1 MFIILWWRGNNS
13 FPPEKPESHQSD
25 SSTAYTYNNNL
36 SLTMADQ
43 TLSILTNALA
53 STPSL
58 SAHLDED
65 TSEYILS
72 ILLDDPN
79 DEDARDAVSAFFQ
92 GHDVDEAV
100 CAQFFATLDASL
112 ALNNADG
119 GEGMIN
125 LSIHDQAAEIPL
137 RRLDNAITLQS
148 RDIVTFA
155 SGLVA
160 DADSS
165 GLRDGGDEQ
174 DGALSD
180 IQSFYANMIDASDN
194 PRATS
199 ERERRKERQREIR
212 EKSDEEERRR
222 AIEDAARMMEEE
234 GGMAAGDGAGV
245 AEGGLRITANGDM
258 AEMTTA
264 SDNAADVHLT
274 GFNLCNRKG
283 GGPDLLSD
291 ANMTLASGRRYG
303 LMGRNGCGK
312 TTLLTA
318 MASRELCGS
327 GGGGVP
333 QNMAMLLVR
342 QEIMGNDLSAVE
354 TVLRS
359 DVKRE
364 GVKRWIEHIERELN
378 RLDNL
383 QEGGV
388 AGGADDGDDG
398 DQQETQQPS
407 KGKQRLKD
415 RKKRTAISSSAAGK
429 KSTTSNEKGSSR
441 QPSLPPSEEDADE
454 KRKRLNAKLGLA
466 YERLARIEQDE
477 GGDPEPRARRVL
489 FGLGFV
495 TAEMQDKPTRE
506 LSGGWRMRVSLSCA
520 LFADPALLL

>member
-1 MFIILWWRGNNS
+1 
-13 FPPEKPESHQSD
+13 
-25 SSTAYTYNNNL
+25 
-36 SLTMADQ
+36 MADE
-43 TLSILTNALA
+43 TLSILTNALS

-65 TSEYILS
+65 TTEYILS

-100 CAQFFATLDASL
+100 CTRFFATLDASC
-112 ALNNADG
+112 ALNNANGHHDG
-119 GEGMIN
+119 GDGMVN
-125 LSIHDQAAEIPL
+125 LTIHDQAAEVPL

-148 RDIVTFA
+148 RDVVTFA

-165 GLRDGGDEQ
+165 GLRDGGDDPE
-174 DGALSD
+174 DAPSD

-199 ERERRKERQREIR
+199 ERERRKARQRELR
-212 EKSDEEERRR
+212 ERLDEEERRR
-222 AIEDAARMMEEE
+222 AIEDSARMMEEE
-234 GGMAAGDGAGV
+234 GGMAPGANGV
-245 AEGGLRITANGDM
+245 ADGGMKMTANGDM

-274 GFNLCNRKG
+274 GFNLANRKG
-283 GGPDLLSD
+283 GGPDLLTD
-291 ANMTLASGRRYG
+291 ANLTLASGRRYG

-318 MASRELCGS
+318 LASRELN
-327 GGGGVP
+327 GGGGGNGVP

-354 TVLRS
+354 TVLKS

-378 RLDNL
+378 RLDNP
-383 QEGGV
+383 QEGGL
-388 AGGADDGDDG
+388 AGGAGDADEG
-398 DQQETQQPS
+398 AQRGAQQPS

-415 RKKRTAISSSAAGK
+415 RKKKTSTSSSTAGK

-441 QPSLPPSEEDADE
+441 QLLLPSSEEGVEE
-454 KRKRLNAKLGLA
+454 KRKRLNAKLALA
-466 YERLARIEQDE
+466 YERLARIEQEE
-477 GGDPEPRARRVL
+477 GGDPEPRARKVL

-495 TAEMQDKPTRE
+495 TAEIQDKPTKE

>member
-1 MFIILWWRGNNS
+1 
-13 FPPEKPESHQSD
+13 
-25 SSTAYTYNNNL
+25 
-36 SLTMADQ
+36 MADQ
-43 TLSILTNALA
+43 TLSILTNALS

-65 TSEYILS
+65 TTEYILS

-92 GHDVDEAV
+92 GHDIDDEVRARFFAALDEASSP
-100 CAQFFATLDASL
+100 ARS
-112 ALNNADG
+112 NNANDDDDDG
-119 GEGMIN
+119 
-125 LSIHDQAAEIPL
+125 AASSMNDLAIRGDDVPL
-137 RRLDNAITLQS
+137 RRLDVAVTLQS
-148 RDIVTFA
+148 RDVVTFA

-160 DADSS
+160 DADAS
-165 GLRDGGDEQ
+165 GTRADGGGIVGCYDDDNDDDDVDGGD
-174 DGALSD
+174 ARLSN

-199 ERERRKERQREIR
+199 ERERRKARQREMR
-212 EKSDEEERRR
+212 ERMDEEERKR
-222 AIEDAARMMEEE
+222 AIEDAARMMMEDE
-234 GGMAAGDGAGV
+234 GGGRDGV
-245 AEGGLRITANGDM
+245 VDDDDGGGGRITNDDM
-258 AEMTTA
+258 VEISTA
-264 SDNAADVHLT
+264 SDNSADVHLT
-274 GFNLCNRKG
+274 GFNLPNRRG
-283 GGPDLLSD
+283 GGPDLLAD
-291 ANMTLASGRRYG
+291 ANMTLAHGRRYG

-318 MASRELCGS
+318 LASRDLNGEC
-327 GGGGVP
+327 GGGVP

-364 GVKRWIEHIERELN
+364 GVKRWIEHVERELN
-378 RLDNL
+378 RLDNPR
-383 QEGGV
+383 EGVGV
-388 AGGADDGDDG
+388 DGGADDGG
-398 DQQETQQPS
+398 EAQPQQEGAQQPS

-415 RKKRTAISSSAAGK
+415 RKKKTASSTSAVGK
-429 KSTTSNEKGSSR
+429 KSTPTIGRGSSSR
-441 QPSLPPSEEDADE
+441 QSSSSSSPTEEGVEE
-454 KRKRLNAKLGLA
+454 KRKRLNAKLALA

-495 TAEMQDKPTRE
+495 TPEMQDKPTRE

>member
-1 MFIILWWRGNNS
+1 M
-13 FPPEKPESHQSD
+13 FPPEKPESHTTNATTHRSIW
-25 SSTAYTYNNNL
+25 
-36 SLTMADQ
+36 TMANQ

-100 CAQFFATLDASL
+100 CAQFFATLDASA
-112 ALNNADG
+112 ALNGHRHGGGG

-125 LSIHDQAAEIPL
+125 LSIHDQAAEVPL

-165 GLRDGGDEQ
+165 GLRDGVDDA

-212 EKSDEEERRR
+212 ERSDEEERRR
-222 AIEDAARMMEEE
+222 AIDDAARMMEEE
-234 GGMAAGDGAGV
+234 GGMAAAGGGGAGGGV
-245 AEGGLRITANGDM
+245 ADGGARITANGDM
-258 AEMTTA
+258 SEMTTA

-318 MASRELCGS
+318 LASRELCGS
-327 GGGGVP
+327 GGGSVP

-378 RLDNL
+378 RLDDNS
-383 QEGGV
+383 QEAGAVGGD
-388 AGGADDGDDG
+388 GDGDDG
-398 DQQETQQPS
+398 AQQGAQQPS

-415 RKKRTAISSSAAGK
+415 RKKKTATSSSAAGK

-441 QPSLPPSEEDADE
+441 QPSSPPSEEDAEE
-454 KRKRLNAKLGLA
+454 KRKRLNAKLALA